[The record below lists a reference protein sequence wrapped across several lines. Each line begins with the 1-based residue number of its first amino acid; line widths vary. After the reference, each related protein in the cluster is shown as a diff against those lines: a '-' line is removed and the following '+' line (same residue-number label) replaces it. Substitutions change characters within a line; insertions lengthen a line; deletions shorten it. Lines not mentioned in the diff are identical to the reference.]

1 MINSRTKGAAA
12 EREVFAL
19 ISDALGI
26 KVERNL
32 VQTRDGGYHT
42 AVGGWAIEV
51 KRQEILHL
59 PDWWRQC
66 CEQAKNAH
74 FKPMLIYRKSRQPW
88 MARVLTKDLVET
100 YGCLNEAP
108 GIVEIDLPG
117 AISLIRLNFVDI
129 CELSPPNFP

>member
-26 KVERNL
+26 RVERNL
-32 VQTRDGGYHT
+32 VQTRDGGYDT
-42 AVGGWAIEV
+42 AVCGWAIEV

-66 CEQAKNAH
+66 CEQARNAH

-88 MARVLTKDLVET
+88 MARVFVKDLVEN
-100 YGCLNEAP
+100 YGCIN
-108 GIVEIDLPG
+108 
-117 AISLIRLNFVDI
+117 
-129 CELSPPNFP
+129 

>member
-26 KVERNL
+26 RVERNL
-32 VQTRDGGYHT
+32 TQTRDGGYDT
-42 AVGGWAIEV
+42 VVAGWAIEV

-66 CEQAKNAH
+66 CEQARNAH
-74 FKPMLIYRKSRQPW
+74 FKPMLIYRRSRQPW
-88 MARVLTKDLVET
+88 MARVFVRDLVET
-100 YGCLNEAP
+100 FGCVNEAP
-108 GIVEIDLPG
+108 GIVELDLPG
-117 AISLIRLNFVDI
+117 VINLIRLNFVNIYDHAN
-129 CELSPPNFP
+129 LP

>member
-26 KVERNL
+26 RVERNL
-32 VQTRDGGYHT
+32 VQTRDGGYDT
-42 AVGGWAIEV
+42 AVCGWAIEV

-66 CEQAKNAH
+66 CEQARNAH

-88 MARVLTKDLVET
+88 MARVFVRDLVET
-100 YGCLNEAP
+100 FGCVNEAP
-108 GIVEIDLPG
+108 GIVELDLPG
-117 AISLIRLNFVDI
+117 AINLIRLNFVDI
-129 CELSPPNFP
+129 YDHAPQS

>member
-32 VQTRDGGYHT
+32 VQTRDGGYDT
-42 AVGGWAIEV
+42 AVCGWAIEV

-66 CEQAKNAH
+66 CEQARNAH
-74 FKPMLIYRKSRQPW
+74 FKPMLIYRRSRQPW
-88 MARVLTKDLVET
+88 MARVFVRDLVET
-100 YGCLNEAP
+100 FGCVNEAP
-108 GIVEIDLPG
+108 GIVELDLPG
-117 AISLIRLNFVDI
+117 AINLLRLNFVDI
-129 CELSPPNFP
+129 YDHAPQS

>member
-19 ISDALGI
+19 ISECLGI

-32 VQTRDGGYHT
+32 VQTRDGGYDT
-42 AVGGWAIEV
+42 AVGGWALEV

-66 CEQAKNAH
+66 CEQAKNAEL
-74 FKPMLIYRKSRQPW
+74 KPMLIYRKSGRLSLIWLAGLGSQKREISIFPSASKNP
-88 MARVLTKDLVET
+88 MLSRRVLK
-100 YGCLNEAP
+100 NH
-108 GIVEIDLPG
+108 
-117 AISLIRLNFVDI
+117 
-129 CELSPPNFP
+129 PNG

>member
-26 KVERNL
+26 RVERNL
-32 VQTRDGGYHT
+32 VQTRDGGYDT
-42 AVGGWAIEV
+42 AVCGWAIEV

-66 CEQAKNAH
+66 CEQARNAH
-74 FKPMLIYRKSRQPW
+74 FKPMLIYRRSRQPW
-88 MARVLTKDLVET
+88 MARVFVRDLVET
-100 YGCLNEAP
+100 FGCVNEAP
-108 GIVEIDLPG
+108 GIVELDLPG
-117 AISLIRLNFVDI
+117 AINLIRLNFVDI
-129 CELSPPNFP
+129 YDHAPQS